1 MQVDFLHTVKVYIY
15 IYIHSHKI
23 QTPKSDGVK
32 KVRKK
37 KTTYLET
44 QFIQKEYI
52 PQKIANISPK

>member
-44 QFIQKEYI
+44 
-52 PQKIANISPK
+52 